1 MWNNGNMVASVEF
14 SVALG
19 YDVVGEL
26 LSSVT
31 SVHVSE
37 AQAICLI
44 RSMSLC
50 TCYTKRTK
58 EFGAPTLTPT
68 NQQAL
73 KQGTLLQLLPSSSTK
88 AGELVASFF
97 FAHGQKQRLSL
108 HSLQVC
114 MQTSKQEERERNNQ
128 VQHPKTKLIPN
139 TFRDNDTCPQVLL
152 FVYLLM
158 LANKHWLCSDLGFS
172 PCLLIH

>member
-97 FAHGQKQRLSL
+97 CSWTEAETQS
-108 HSLQVC
+108 SLQVC

-139 TFRDNDTCPQVLL
+139 AFRDNDTCPQVLL